1 MKNSFL
7 KFEKFGSICDFDTR
21 RKIALTI
28 FRELTSDSDEFDSH
42 NFNLTAEET
51 ENYAASIEIIVSNKI
66 LRQMTRNNPDLAEKT
81 TLEILNFIHDT
92 KRKIVALGNPWRE
105 EVMLAD
111 GFAVME
117 PIQHKDYWKIIRDF
131 LKEAYDK
138 KEISPDF
145 YTRVFNK
152 FFKQDIENS
161 EFKSYESIRD
171 HLMEKWRELILF
183 KLVDFQE
190 KKMQE
195 LLEEFTKDLFERMA
209 ARKEMAERM
218 HDFATDF
225 NEIFDKPEHSLSD
238 SELKALK
245 KYQDLLNMNK
255 TVKELVDMLGRMKL
269 SEEDEEKGTY
279 GTSKD
284 KMEWQANHAGKA
296 DLIGVR
302 ESDDLSS
309 MLPGETALLS
319 DPVLESLFYKK
330 FTEKKLQT
338 FEFEDRFKT
347 FKADSN
353 KKGNR
358 KGKQNEKG
366 PYIICVDTSGSMK
379 GQPELFA
386 KTLCFAMLKIALK
399 EKRNCFLITFSV
411 GVATLDLTDL
421 KNNVEKIVDFL
432 SLSFYGGTD
441 ASPALAEAAVMLQT
455 QNFQNADVLMI
466 SDFEMPVIQASVEAN
481 MLKAKEAGTKFHSIV
496 IGGSWWRYGEGYE
509 NYKVTE
515 VFDHVWNFQHGDE
528 KGIFKL
534 VRNVGSA

>member
-1 MKNSFL
+1 MKNPFL
-7 KFEKFGSICDFDTR
+7 KFEKFGAICDFETR
-21 RKIALTI
+21 RRIALTI
-28 FRELTSDSDEFDSH
+28 FKELTSDSDEFES
-42 NFNLTAEET
+42 NFNLTSEET
-51 ENYAASIEIIVSNKI
+51 ENYAASIEIVLSNKT
-66 LRQMTRNNPDLAEKT
+66 LRQMTRNNPELAEKT
-81 TLEILNFIHDT
+81 TLEILNFIHNT
-92 KRKIVALGNPWRE
+92 RRKIVGLGNPWRE

-111 GFAVME
+111 GFAVTE
-117 PIQHKDYWKIIRDF
+117 PNQHKDYWKIIRDF
-131 LKEAYDK
+131 LKETYDK

-145 YTRVFNK
+145 YTRAFNK
-152 FFKQDIENS
+152 FFKHDTDNGQ
-161 EFKSYESIRD
+161 FQSYESIRD

-190 KKMQE
+190 KTMQD
-195 LLEEFTKDLFERMA
+195 LLEEFTKDLFARMEM
-209 ARKEMAERM
+209 RKEMAERM

-225 NEIFDKPEHSLSD
+225 NEIFDKPQHALSD
-238 SELKALK
+238 NELKALK

-255 TVKELVDMLGRMKL
+255 TVKELVAMLGRMKL
-269 SEEDEEKGTY
+269 SDEVQEKGTY

-319 DPVLESLFYKK
+319 DPVLQPLFFKK

-338 FEFEDRFKT
+338 FEFEDRFKA
-347 FKADSN
+347 FKADPR

-358 KGKQNEKG
+358 QGKENEKG

-411 GVATLDLTDL
+411 GVATLDLSDL
-421 KNNVEKIVDFL
+421 KNNAEKIVDFL
-432 SLSFYGGTD
+432 SLSFHGGTD
-441 ASPALAEAAVMLQT
+441 ASPALAEAAAMLQT
-455 QNFQNADVLMI
+455 ENFRNADVLMI
-466 SDFEMPVIQASVEAN
+466 SDFEMPAIQASVQAN
-481 MLKAKEAGTKFHSIV
+481 MLQAKDAGTKFHSIV
-496 IGGSWWRYGEGYE
+496 IGGYSWVYGNGYE
-509 NYKVTE
+509 NHKVTA
-515 VFDHVWNFQHGDE
+515 VFDHVWNFQPGDE

-534 VRNVGSA
+534 VRKFGNA